1 MNPQSGQ
8 QGRDAGRIGRFAT
21 LGLTALGAFAV
32 LLSTTGEPVRAL
44 TMFDRE
50 VTCPIGGQKFTT
62 RAVAIYR
69 QSGMRLDSRPIG
81 SLLAPMPFPVCPD
94 NGFVVY
100 KNEFSKDE
108 IAALEPI
115 VLSDAYQQAKREH
128 TDHYMAAF
136 MLERIG
142 HSDRHEIATLYL
154 QGSWEAEDGKPSLV
168 DQYRSLSAKSFDA
181 FLKDQDVRSDRWWSA
196 TIIGADLQRM
206 LGDFGAVERRLG
218 NLPLLD
224 LVSGAIEN
232 GPIMV
237 RVIGQIRQHAKN
249 RNQAPQTFI
258 DDLSASVQVLLR
270 DDRPVGQ

>member
-1 MNPQSGQ
+1 
-8 QGRDAGRIGRFAT
+8 
-21 LGLTALGAFAV
+21 
-32 LLSTTGEPVRAL
+32 
-44 TMFDRE
+44 
-50 VTCPIGGQKFTT
+50 
-62 RAVAIYR
+62 
-69 QSGMRLDSRPIG
+69 
-81 SLLAPMPFPVCPD
+81 MPFPVCPD

-115 VLSDAYQQAKREH
+115 VLSEAYQEAKRQH

-154 QGSWEAEDGKPSLV
+154 QASWEAEDGKTNLV
-168 DQYRSLSAKSFDA
+168 DQYRSLSVKTFDE
-181 FLKDQDVRSDRWWSA
+181 FLKGQSARSDRWWSA
-196 TIIGADLQRM
+196 VIIAADLQRM
-206 LGDFGAVERRLG
+206 LGDFGAVEKRLG

-224 LVSGAIEN
+224 LASGAIEN

-258 DDLSASVQVLLR
+258 DDQSASIQVLLR